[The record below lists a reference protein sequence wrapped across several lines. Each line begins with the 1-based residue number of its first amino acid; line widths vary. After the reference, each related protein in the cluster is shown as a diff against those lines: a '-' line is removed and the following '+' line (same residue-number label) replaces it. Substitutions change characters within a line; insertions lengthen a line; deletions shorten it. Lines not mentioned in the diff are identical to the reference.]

1 MNHLTEDQLVLHYY
15 REEDAP
21 AAAEAHLAES
31 GACHASYEALCRT
44 WNAWR
49 EMPVPERGPG
59 YGAAVW
65 QQVRPK
71 IAAGPRLERRRV
83 SQWVQW
89 GAIAA
94 MLAVAFFLGRVTQ
107 QPKETATAIPGQVKE
122 RILMVAV
129 GDHLDRS
136 QMVLAELVNTKPGE
150 SLDISGEQQR
160 VEDLVSE
167 NRLYRQAAFKAGDTN
182 VSNLLEELERVLLE
196 VAHTPSQLNSA
207 EFDELRQRIEAEGI
221 LFKIRIVGS
230 TVRERQ
236 KAPPGAAAD
245 KRL

>member
-15 REEDAP
+15 REQDAP
-21 AAAEAHLAES
+21 AEAEAHLAEC
-31 GACHASYEALCRT
+31 GTCHASYEALCRT
-44 WNAWR
+44 LNALR
-49 EMPVPERGPG
+49 DMPVPERGPD
-59 YGAAVW
+59 YGAKVW

-71 IAAGPRLERRRV
+71 MAPVVKRRV

-94 MLAVAFFLGRVTQ
+94 MLAVAFLLGRVTQ

-136 QMVLAELVNTKPGE
+136 QMVLAELVNTNPGE
-150 SLDISGEQQR
+150 NLDISGEQQR

-207 EFDELRQRIEAEGI
+207 EFDELRQRIESQGI

-236 KAPPGAAAD
+236 KAPPGAAAG
-245 KRL
+245 KQL